1 MDYESKL
8 VYQSNYWY
16 NDGLRRAGI
25 RDLTGAIASLR
36 RSLQYNR
43 ANIAARNLLGL
54 AYYGRGDVVEALVEW
69 ILSKNYQNE
78 DNIANDYIE
87 EVQKV
92 PGELED
98 INEAVRRYNQSLTY
112 ARENGEDMA
121 IIQLKKAV
129 ELHPTFVKAHQLL
142 ALLYLQ
148 TEQYSSARSEI
159 RAAQRLDTTDPVTLK
174 YMHELDQIRKS
185 RPVRI
190 QDPEKQKEQTVTYN
204 LGNETIIQPAP
215 TGVKE
220 NSNLRTVLNIG
231 IGVVVGVAVM
241 WFLIL
246 PAVISSR
253 QADINDQ
260 TLAFSER
267 IATEEAQISALRTEL
282 DEYRTTA
289 DDGEDNSPVTVE
301 ETQEAYEAL
310 MMAQQGYD
318 NDTLSQTDLAEL
330 LLSINPNALSESAR
344 ADYTAMTADVYP
356 DVCTSYYEAAQ
367 ESLEYEQYEDAQIY
381 IERVLQMDETYDYGG
396 AYLIMAQCLEAQ
408 GEQDEAN
415 AYYRKVTEDYAGGPA
430 AIQAQN
436 ALDIQN
442 GEAVE
447 EQEELEDEL
456 EDVEAEYE

>member
-78 DNIANDYIE
+78 DNIANDYIA

-92 PGELED
+92 PGELEN
-98 INEAVRRYNQSLTY
+98 INEAVKRYNQSLTY
-112 ARENGEDMA
+112 ARQNGEDMA
-121 IIQLKKAV
+121 IIQLRKAV
-129 ELHPTFVKAHQLL
+129 ELHPAFVKAHQLL

-148 TEQYSSARSEI
+148 TEQYSNARSEI

-174 YMHELDQIRKS
+174 YMHELDQIRKE
-185 RPVRI
+185 RPIRM
-190 QDPEKQKEQTVTYN
+190 QDKEKQKDQTVTYN

-215 TGVKE
+215 SGVKE

-231 IGVVVGVAVM
+231 IGVLVGVLVM

-253 QADINDQ
+253 QADLNEQ

-282 DEYRTTA
+282 DEYRTTV
-289 DDGEDNSPVTVE
+289 DEDAEDSSPVTVE

-310 MMAQQGYD
+310 MQAEEIYGSDTM
-318 NDTLSQTDLAEL
+318 NDTDLAEML
-330 LLSINPNALSESAR
+330 LTINPDALSAAAR
-344 ADYTAMTADVYP
+344 ADYDTMTAAVFP
-356 DVCTSYYEAAQ
+356 DVCEKYYESAQ
-367 ESLEYEQYEDAQIY
+367 ESLESGDYDDARIY
-381 IERVLQMDETYDYGG
+381 IERVLQMNETYESGG
-396 AYLIMAQCLEAQ
+396 AYLIMAQCLEAL

-415 AYYRKVTEDYAGGPA
+415 LYYRKVTEDFPGGSA
-430 AIQAQN
+430 AVQAQN

-442 GEAVE
+442 GEAEEEPESDETEE
-447 EQEELEDEL
+447 EQEDGET
-456 EDVEAEYE
+456 